1 MNACVVVSQ
10 PVRQHAYEAAL
21 AAQRAG
27 LLHTFVTG
35 IYRTGR
41 GPWGAR
47 FWRWAPAPLR
57 RAVDRRLGRR
67 WHPELDPARVRTL
80 TRYHLL
86 AAALRPLDGYRP
98 AGVDVEGWAHRRFDA
113 AVARL
118 LPRLPEVRLVHAFEG
133 AALDTLRVARRLG
146 LPAVLDVPAALE
158 PTLVALAAEG
168 APTKHVPVTRV
179 RAERALAAYLL
190 APSPFV
196 EECLHRAGVPR
207 ERIVPLPYGVDT
219 NRFRPSERRADG
231 VFRALFV
238 GRIGPRK
245 GVRYL
250 LEAWRR
256 LALPR
261 AELVL
266 VGALEREGRAT
277 LRRYAGCYR
286 WLPSVPYAEVHRI
299 YAAAD
304 VFVFPSLAEG
314 SALVT
319 YEAMAAALPLV
330 TTPTS
335 GAVLRHGVEGL
346 VVPPGDVDA
355 LADALAFL
363 YRQPAVRRAMG
374 LAGRRLMERR
384 YTWQH
389 YHARLA
395 RAYAACLAGADPR
408 AAVAEAPRSAG
419 YWVLGAEWGETD
431 AARSTHRE
439 C

>member
-1 MNACVVVSQ
+1 MDPCVVVSQ
-10 PVRQHAYEAAL
+10 PVRLHAYEAAL

-35 IYRTGR
+35 VYRTGR
-41 GPWGAR
+41 GPWGPGS
-47 FWRWAPAPLR
+47 WWWAPAPLR
-57 RAVDRRLGRR
+57 RAVDRRLRRR
-67 WHPELDPARVRTL
+67 WHPALDAARVRQL
-80 TRYHLL
+80 PRYHLL
-86 AAALRPLDGYRP
+86 AAAQRPLTAVPFLARWDT
-98 AGVDVEGWAHRRFDA
+98 EQWAHRRFDA

-118 LPRLPEVRLVHAFEG
+118 LPRLPGVRLVHAFEG
-133 AALDTLRVARRLG
+133 AALATFQAARHLG
-146 LPAVLDVPAALE
+146 LPTLLDVPAALE
-158 PTLVALAAEG
+158 PTIVALTAEA
-168 APTKHVPVTRV
+168 APTAHFPVARV
-179 RAERALAAYLL
+179 RAERALATYLL
-190 APSPFV
+190 APSPIV
-196 EECLHRAGVPR
+196 VECLRRAGVPAD
-207 ERIVPLPYGVDT
+207 RIVHLPYGVDT
-219 NRFRPSERRADG
+219 DRFRPMERQPDG

-245 GVRYL
+245 GVRYV
-250 LEAWRR
+250 LEGWRR

-266 VGALEREGRAT
+266 VGAVEREGRAI

-299 YAAAD
+299 YASAD

-319 YEAMAAALPLV
+319 YEAMAAGLPLV

-346 VVPPGDVDA
+346 VVPPRD
-355 LADALAFL
+355 ADALAAAIEAL
-363 YRQPAVRRAMG
+363 YRHPAMRRDMG
-374 LAGRRLMERR
+374 RAGRRLMKRS

-395 RAYAACLAGADPR
+395 RAYAAILAGADPR
-408 AAVAEAPRSAG
+408 AAVAETVEVARAG
-419 YWVLGAEWGETD
+419 D
-431 AARSTHRE
+431 
-439 C
+439 